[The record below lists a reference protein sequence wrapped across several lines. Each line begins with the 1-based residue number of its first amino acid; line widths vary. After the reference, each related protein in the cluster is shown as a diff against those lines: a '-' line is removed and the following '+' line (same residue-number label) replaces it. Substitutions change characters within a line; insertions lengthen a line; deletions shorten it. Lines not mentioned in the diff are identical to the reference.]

1 MHRGKSGRL
10 GANIKDFRQSKR
22 DTPKLEKE
30 ERQTGRQTDRNRE
43 SQGVLNT
50 GFSVAPWRGLITP
63 ERKGN
68 VLP

>member
-1 MHRGKSGRL
+1 MLGGKSDRL
-10 GANIKDFRQSKR
+10 GANIKDFRQAKG

-30 ERQTGRQTDRNRE
+30 ERLTGRQTDRNKE
-43 SQGVLNT
+43 SQRVLNT
-50 GFSVAPWRGLITP
+50 GFSVVPWRGLITP